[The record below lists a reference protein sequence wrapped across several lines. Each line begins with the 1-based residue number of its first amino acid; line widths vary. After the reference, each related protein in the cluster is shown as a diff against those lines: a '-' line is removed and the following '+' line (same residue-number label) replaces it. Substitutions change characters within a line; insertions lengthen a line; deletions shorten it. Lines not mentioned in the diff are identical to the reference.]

1 MFFKIIHPH
10 EGTFRQ
16 KNINPF
22 LALNC
27 QIYVPW
33 LIHHL
38 NNLKNPK
45 KKQTLKFLA
54 LGYLTEFMTRSVA
67 GSCNLHASV
76 LSGRMIGHL
85 NDKMALLSFA
95 HRFRFQTNPMPPLLL
110 FSLPSKRSHRLVITC
125 RLEPRLFQLQFH
137 KTNNKNLTHQS
148 QGYSFEC
155 RTCFS
160 VHISVLFC
168 KWSKRSR
175 SSCRV

>member
-95 HRFRFQTNPMPPLLL
+95 HRFRFQTNPHHLRGLDAPLAPFLA
-110 FSLPSKRSHRLVITC
+110 P
-125 RLEPRLFQLQFH
+125 FQAFAPASNHLSFGA
-137 KTNNKNLTHQS
+137 KVVPVTIS
-148 QGYSFEC
+148 QN
-155 RTCFS
+155 
-160 VHISVLFC
+160 
-168 KWSKRSR
+168 
-175 SSCRV
+175 